1 MPCCNEPKV
10 EAYRRASIIQDEIQ
24 TVVGCSVARLARG
37 RFPFEVVRIPCA
49 GARSEAAREPGSDA
63 LKCVPPLRENFCSF
77 ATPAFRFSFVH
88 KVRSQEQDGTRS
100 APRTTARERAP
111 AAHQFSGAP
120 SPRSTGPRAP
130 AAAPGG
136 PDPGPPGGGR

>member
-49 GARSEAAREPGSDA
+49 GARSRTAGAHRARPHGA
-63 LKCVPPLRENFCSF
+63 R
-77 ATPAFRFSFVH
+77 
-88 KVRSQEQDGTRS
+88 
-100 APRTTARERAP
+100 PR
-111 AAHQFSGAP
+111 
-120 SPRSTGPRAP
+120 
-130 AAAPGG
+130 
-136 PDPGPPGGGR
+136 GPPVLAVCRKYPVRG